1 MTLRPLREDPTTN
14 ELLRR
19 DLEEA
24 ARAPHAPFDL
34 DRAMERFAATLPLV
48 PLAADTSVGTAAG
61 AVKSLLTKAVSILRG
76 WKGAVVGLLF
86 VGSGVCLA
94 VNILQRA
101 PAPGVGQEPGPPS
114 QARPASP
121 SAAPVPVP
129 ESAAPSLPPAVAPV
143 PAPESAAPS
152 LPPAAPK
159 EAPRPHRRIGQAPAA
174 RSQRSVED
182 TAPSAAALPSS
193 GKEVRVAETPVQ
205 REPPRS
211 SQSAGT
217 LAQEVAQLAQVKALL
232 EVDPARALAL
242 AQRGHELFAEGAL
255 YEERE
260 AMALLA
266 LGRLGRT
273 EALRVR
279 AERFLVRYPTSAF
292 HERIRGLLKP

>member
-121 SAAPVPVP
+121 SAAPVPV
-129 ESAAPSLPPAVAPV
+129 
-143 PAPESAAPS
+143 PESAAPS

>member
-14 ELLRR
+14 ELLRL

-61 AVKSLLTKAVSILRG
+61 AGKSLLTKAVSILRG

-121 SAAPVPVP
+121 SAAPVPV
-129 ESAAPSLPPAVAPV
+129 
-143 PAPESAAPS
+143 PESAAPS

>member
-1 MTLRPLREDPTTN
+1 MSLRPLREDPTTH

-24 ARAPHAPFDL
+24 ARAPHPPFDL
-34 DRAMERFAATLPLV
+34 DTAIARFAATLPLV
-48 PLAADTSVGTAAG
+48 PLAANTSVGTAAG
-61 AVKSLLTKAVSILRG
+61 AGKGLLPKAVSILRG
-76 WKGAVVGLLF
+76 WKGAVVGLLL

-129 ESAAPSLPPAVAPV
+129 ESAAPALPP
-143 PAPESAAPS
+143 S
-152 LPPAAPK
+152 APK

-182 TAPSAAALPSS
+182 TAPSAAALASS